1 VSDWFR
7 ANILDAGRLPLCC
20 FFVAFVL
27 TFVFIRFSVRM
38 IRAQV
43 SWWPGNI
50 TPGGLHIHHVVFGT
64 VAMVA
69 GGVAGLA
76 VPVEPVVWRA
86 VCASLFGL
94 GTALVLDEFA
104 LILHLDDVYW
114 AEEGRL
120 SVDAVA
126 IATGVSGLLLLGG
139 VPLLDDLTPF
149 EGESAL
155 AFGLSIAAV
164 IAIDLALAVIT
175 LIKGK
180 LWTGL
185 LGLFVPLLLI
195 IGAIRLA
202 RPTSVWAR
210 RRYQARD
217 GRPGR
222 LEKLARAH
230 RREERYREPVHRLK
244 VLLQDAVAGAPT
256 RPVEAEPNRVSEVA
270 EDQHR
275 PG

>member
-1 VSDWFR
+1 
-7 ANILDAGRLPLCC
+7 
-20 FFVAFVL
+20 
-27 TFVFIRFSVRM
+27 M

-64 VAMVA
+64 VAMVV

-86 VCASLFGL
+86 VCAAVFGL

-126 IATGVSGLLLLGG
+126 IATGISGLLLLGG
-139 VPLLDDLTPF
+139 VPLLDDLTAF
-149 EGESAL
+149 QGDESA
-155 AFGLSIAAV
+155 V
-164 IAIDLALAVIT
+164 LAVGVT
-175 LIKGK
+175 LAILVNLVLATVTLLKGK

-185 LGLFVPLLLI
+185 LGLFFPLLLI
-195 IGAIRLA
+195 VGAVRLA
-202 RPTSVWAR
+202 RPSSFW
-210 RRYQARD
+210 
-217 GRPGR
+217 
-222 LEKLARAH
+222 
-230 RREERYREPVHRLK
+230 
-244 VLLQDAVAGAPT
+244 
-256 RPVEAEPNRVSEVA
+256 
-270 EDQHR
+270 
-275 PG
+275 